1 MGYEF
6 KKDDQDLNKW
16 VDELPHK
23 LKVEVS
29 IYIFEKRYSKI
40 KFFAE
45 KNQAS
50 FISWMC
56 PLLKPQYF
64 GYNEYIYYEGDDI
77 KDVHFIMKGMAGFVL
92 PFFKNVA
99 YIEVEEGDHFG
110 VMDII
115 GSM

>member
-45 KNQAS
+45 KNAPS

-56 PLLKPQYF
+56 PLLKP
-64 GYNEYIYYEGDDI
+64 
-77 KDVHFIMKGMAGFVL
+77 
-92 PFFKNVA
+92 
-99 YIEVEEGDHFG
+99 
-110 VMDII
+110 
-115 GSM
+115 